1 MFMRQTRIEEYF
13 EKEEYKCP
21 VCGRVFKTYKACNL
35 HISKSHN
42 VMETPLISPGESIS
56 VSEKGAH
63 TYITLKIQSE
73 RWKDIMR
80 RVKETDVPI
89 DRLFFDVLANIQA
102 FGNDYRFW
110 RTDLE
115 KITPVEKHVSE
126 IISKLNPQKQ
136 DVNAYA

>member
-1 MFMRQTRIEEYF
+1 
-13 EKEEYKCP
+13 
-21 VCGRVFKTYKACNL
+21 
-35 HISKSHN
+35 
-42 VMETPLISPGESIS
+42 
-56 VSEKGAH
+56 
-63 TYITLKIQSE
+63 
-73 RWKDIMR
+73 MR